1 MKLETIKG
9 SENYQCQVIK
19 LPNKIPIKGLDNLVE
34 VNHQGNSCLVGKDSN
49 PDELYLFFPAESQI
63 SDDFLKMNN
72 LYRHSELNQIKEEKG
87 FFEDNR
93 RVKAIKFKGVIS
105 SGFVI
110 PVKSLGFINGNY
122 IPSLLKVGDEF
133 NTIDGVEVCR
143 KYIKPADRT
152 KGAHLG
158 NSPRVK
164 DTIDSKFI
172 PEHPDTSQLMKNI
185 HKLNLSD
192 NIAVTYKLH
201 GTSARYYNT
210 LVSRELSFV
219 DKIAR
224 FFGVKIQ
231 EKEYK
236 TVCASRRVVKSIGFK
251 EQRNKQ
257 HYFQS
262 DLWSQVGEEVFKD
275 KLNQGEAV
283 YCEIIGKTYSGEEI
297 QGGYSYGFEKPKV
310 YIYRI
315 SNINPQGI
323 EVDLSYQQMKERAIQ
338 LGVEVCPEL
347 FYGTLEYFLNY
358 YCYIGHENDSIEDQ
372 LNKIFYEDLLEKPSI
387 LDKSVVEEGFC
398 IRKDTC
404 NKPEI
409 YKVKSKQ
416 FLLHEGKQLDKE
428 VKDMEVEESING

>member
-34 VNHQGNSCLVGKDSN
+34 VNHQGNSCLVSKDSN
-49 PDELYLFFPAESQI
+49 PDELYLFFPCESQI
-63 SDDFLKMNN
+63 SDDFLKVNN
-72 LYRHSELNQIKEEKG
+72 LYRHSELNKDKAEKG

-110 PVKSLGFINGNY
+110 PLTSLK
-122 IPSLLKVGDEF
+122 PLLDIDKFKVGDEF
-133 NTIDGVEVCR
+133 NSINDNELCR

-185 HKLNLSD
+185 HKLNLD
-192 NIAVTYKLH
+192 DTIAVTYKLH

-210 LVSRELSFV
+210 LVSRELSLK

-251 EQRNKQ
+251 EQGNKQ

-262 DLWSQVGEEVFKD
+262 DLWSQVGEELFKD
-275 KLNQGEAV
+275 NLNQGEAV

-323 EVDLSYQQMKERAIQ
+323 EVDLSYEQMKLRAEQ
-338 LGVEVCPEL
+338 LGIETCPEL

-387 LDKSVVEEGFC
+387 LDSKVVEEGFC
-398 IRKDTC
+398 VRKDTC

-428 VKDMEVEESING
+428 VKDMEVEESINESA